1 MIKTKQIKVA
11 DIVKK
16 HLETK
21 FFGAFYLFDFA
32 FAETDFKCFVNFNQY
47 SWLYLSS
54 INLIKIYLFHV
65 IF

>member
-11 DIVKK
+11 DIVEK

-32 FAETDFKCFVNFNQY
+32 FAETDFKRFVNFNQY
-47 SWLYLSS
+47 S
-54 INLIKIYLFHV
+54 
-65 IF
+65 